1 MPNSITPETAAAS
14 LGALANIV
22 DASLEHVP
30 PATKAI
36 LTQGAQVHYGILQ
49 KYLAQPPVPAVVAG
63 KTSIPFPIDGK
74 PADAPPID

>member
-49 KYLAQPPVPAVVAG
+49 KYLAQPPVQTADKA
-63 KTSIPFPIDGK
+63 IPFPS
-74 PADAPPID
+74 PASDPPTAP